1 MAGHRRSLFLLK
13 GLFAV
18 CRLDKKASVPDWAV
32 SKHFFSVTRTD
43 DELSVVCPQEGIPE
57 GVDCEPGWRCLK
69 IESPFEFD
77 LSGAISSV
85 AALLAEADVLMF
97 MIATQDSDYL
107 MIKEYDL
114 ERTISVVA
122 QAGYQVNRE
131 HQEKRGYEL

>member
-1 MAGHRRSLFLLK
+1 M
-13 GLFAV
+13 
-18 CRLDKKASVPDWAV
+18 
-32 SKHFFSVTRTD
+32 
-43 DELSVVCPQEGIPE
+43 
-57 GVDCEPGWRCLK
+57 K

-97 MIATQDSDYL
+97 IIATQDSDYL

-114 ERTISVVA
+114 ERTIWVVA
-122 QAGYQVNRE
+122 QAGYRVDRE